1 MEYRKHDR
9 DLRHIRKYILKRNN
23 KSDFERLFLQF
34 FDQFYQQ
41 SETVVDFLE
50 KDPEKDGGYTVGIC
64 HGEVNQH
71 NILFTPDGAAL
82 IHLEH
87 AGVGLQISD
96 LGNFMR
102 KIMEKN
108 NWNVRLGMELLE
120 GYRRKQ
126 ELTAQDLQGLY
137 YRLSYPE
144 KFWKIANQ
152 YYRTRKVWDSGKNSK
167 NCRKRSDRTRQEENF
182 LRC

>member
-64 HGEVNQH
+64 
-71 NILFTPDGAAL
+71 
-82 IHLEH
+82 
-87 AGVGLQISD
+87 
-96 LGNFMR
+96 M
-102 KIMEKN
+102 
-108 NWNVRLGMELLE
+108 
-120 GYRRKQ
+120 
-126 ELTAQDLQGLY
+126 
-137 YRLSYPE
+137 
-144 KFWKIANQ
+144 
-152 YYRTRKVWDSGKNSK
+152 GK
-167 NCRKRSDRTRQEENF
+167 
-182 LRC
+182 